1 MDPWNDVKA
10 DRERFA
16 DYLATL
22 DAGDWETES
31 LCQGWTV
38 KGVSTHLLVTPTM
51 SKGQVF
57 GSFLKAGFNL
67 DKMNAKLIAR
77 MTAAL
82 STDEI
87 IAQTRETAG
96 SESAPPG
103 LKPLGVFSEVLT
115 HTADI
120 SLAVGKPLD
129 LPPEHYVIGLDYLK
143 GVQPVLGCKKR
154 IEGLRLQA
162 TDADWSTGDGP
173 LVEGP
178 AKVLITAMTGRRA
191 TLDQLTGEG
200 VEVMRGR

>member
-16 DYLATL
+16 DYLETL
-22 DAGDWETES
+22 DAADWETES

-38 KGVSTHLLVTPTM
+38 KAVTTHLLVTTTM

-67 DKMNAKLIAR
+67 DKMNAKLIAQ

-87 IAQTRETAG
+87 IAKTRATAG
-96 SESAPPG
+96 SASAPPG

-129 LPPEHYVIGLDYLK
+129 LPPEHYIIGLDYLK

-162 TDADWSTGDGP
+162 TDADWSTGEGP

-178 AKVLITAMTGRRA
+178 AKILVTAMTGRRA

-200 VEVMRGR
+200 VEVLRGR

>member
-16 DYLATL
+16 DYLETL
-22 DAGDWETES
+22 DAADWETES

-38 KGVSTHLLVTPTM
+38 KGVTTHLLVTTTM

-67 DKMNAKLIAR
+67 DKMNAKLIAQ

-87 IAQTRETAG
+87 IAKTRATAG
-96 SESAPPG
+96 SASAPPG

-154 IEGLRLQA
+154 IEGLRLHA
-162 TDADWSTGDGP
+162 TNADWSTGEGP

-178 AKVLITAMTGRRA
+178 AKILVTAMTGRRA

-200 VEVMRGR
+200 VEVLRGR